1 MITLKKGTK
10 IWLVYG
16 KPKNNIII
24 KCERDI
30 SFDDAELPLLGNR
43 YYKYRFKEPIEYNRK
58 LITEYQ
64 WYK

>member
-10 IWLVYG
+10 IWLVYNG
-16 KPKNNIII
+16 RKDHIII
-24 KCERDI
+24 KCARDI
-30 SFDDAELPLLGNR
+30 SFDDAELPLLDNR
-43 YYKYRFKEPIEYNRK
+43 YYKYVFKESIEYNRK